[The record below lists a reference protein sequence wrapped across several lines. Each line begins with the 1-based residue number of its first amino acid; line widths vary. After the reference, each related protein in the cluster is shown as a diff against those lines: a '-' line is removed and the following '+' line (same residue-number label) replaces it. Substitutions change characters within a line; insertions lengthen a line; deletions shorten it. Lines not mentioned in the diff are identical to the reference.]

1 MTTAI
6 NNLDVLLAS
15 MEPQLNEGIYYFATL
30 KPTQD
35 LPLSALIATI
45 QEKEGLSVIVT
56 EKTAKDYQL
65 NAQFKAA
72 WITLNVHSDL
82 AAVGLTAAFA
92 KALGEANISCNVVA
106 GNFHDHIFVP
116 YDQAAL
122 AMTTLQ
128 GLQQGSAA
136 KAQK

>member
-1 MTTAI
+1 MTNPI

-15 MEPQLNEGIYYFATL
+15 MEPTLNEGVYYFATL
-30 KPTQD
+30 TPEQS

-45 QEKEGLSVIVT
+45 REEEGLSVVVS
-56 EKTAKDYQL
+56 EETAKAYSL
-65 NAQFKAA
+65 VEQFKAA
-72 WITLNVHSDL
+72 WITLTVHSDL

-116 YDQAAL
+116 YEKAEL
-122 AMTTLQ
+122 AMTTLRT
-128 GLQQGSAA
+128 LQRVSAENS
-136 KAQK
+136 QK